1 MDGSALALS
10 SPDTLSLSLSEME
23 GAPCQVTTYSEY
35 DNVTSDDNTG
45 EPWPPGQQEGGAG
58 EDTGPGAGTQVTG
71 QLQVRIENII
81 RYNVKD
87 WHQVISTYF
96 QSQWMKLSW
105 NLPIWELMESIKLLF
120 HAYYDAIKADIMSRI
135 SKIISFLIRAASYVL
150 YHVRFNEELCL
161 KTKLIL
167 CLSRSIMR
175 LSKK

>member
-71 QLQVRIENII
+71 QLQVRVENII
-81 RYNVKD
+81 D
-87 WHQVISTYF
+87 IIF
-96 QSQWMKLSW
+96 
-105 NLPIWELMESIKLLF
+105 ELKSDIKSS
-120 HAYYDAIKADIMSRI
+120 ARI
-135 SKIISFLIRAASYVL
+135 SN
-150 YHVRFNEELCL
+150 HNEWNWAE
-161 KTKLIL
+161 IWQFG
-167 CLSRSIMR
+167 S
-175 LSKK
+175 